1 VTILTMIDEDRVE
14 DAVYSLWQLAMAM
27 ASIKHLARMVRT
39 GDIKEK
45 DDMVTDF
52 DTEDDGI
59 EILEESD
66 TEDSIFITEL
76 LQHDNDKESNSDHP
90 ITVFQTK
97 EGVSLVENNAC
108 NEVNYDTQ
116 SHCISFPHELS
127 DQQSQAVDEGFDIN
141 EQYKTLENAQHE
153 VITDATDI
161 VTKEIVE
168 NEENLETSS
177 DAENWLPSMVTHMV
191 LVADIPMEYIDTPT
205 SMASHMVIGNNEW
218 LTEEH
223 TDVSMQSHQVFAIE
237 LPDKQNQENEVENK
251 VTGEINPHRLFALQ
265 SIPEIKNE
273 DNDVDKNNDDNDDH
287 HYRSNFNP
295 IISSPKV
302 PFKTDNDHIGLPSYS
317 SLTTYK
323 DIDKGDNKIVNRI
336 ESEDIIAEDLNTNTS
351 TDMLTKS
358 IRKSAVQSASFEK
371 ENDDHNNHDNKN
383 GHSKRQANIRKTTSS
398 GTKDILG
405 NSFDGDKNDWLYST
419 ETCYFDTRSKN
430 ETYLRDIQ
438 EDKHEDE
445 MNHIVKQEIESL
457 HRINEDNIDTT
468 ESQIITKV
476 KGVEFKSCIVLHQH
490 FEDTYE
496 NTVGDNTTQTIK
508 DSRNYENMTEPQ
520 LFGNVKAKNLVEKN
534 GVDKHTEEKELKKK
548 DRTLKK
554 SVKTATFNAESKKS
568 SYKIRFKVK
577 LGEDSSKPSALKYL
591 LDLLGGDSLSQN

>member
-1 VTILTMIDEDRVE
+1 MIDEDSVE

-39 GDIKEK
+39 GDLKKK
-45 DDMVTDF
+45 DDLVTDF

-76 LQHDNDKESNSDHP
+76 LQHDNDTESNSDHP
-90 ITVFQTK
+90 MTVFQTR
-97 EGVSLVENNAC
+97 EGVSIVENNAC

-116 SHCISFPHELS
+116 SHCISSPHELS

-177 DAENWLPSMVTHMV
+177 DAENWLPSMVAHMV
-191 LVADIPMEYIDTPT
+191 LVADTPMEYSDTPT
-205 SMASHMVIGNNEW
+205 SMASHMVIRDNEW
-218 LTEEH
+218 LTEEN
-223 TDVSMQSHQVFAIE
+223 TDVSMKSHQVFAIE
-237 LPDKQNQENEVENK
+237 LPDRQNQEIEVENK
-251 VTGEINPHRLFALQ
+251 VTEEINPNRLFALQ
-265 SIPEIKNE
+265 SIPEINNE
-273 DNDVDKNNDDNDDH
+273 DNDVDKNNDDNDDD
-287 HYRSNFNP
+287 HYRSV
-295 IISSPKV
+295 S
-302 PFKTDNDHIGLPSYS
+302 SYS
-317 SLTTYK
+317 SVTTYQE
-323 DIDKGDNKIVNRI
+323 INKGDNKIVNRM
-336 ESEDIIAEDLNTNTS
+336 ESEDIIAEDLNRDTS
-351 TDMLTKS
+351 TDMLIKS
-358 IRKSAVQSASFEK
+358 ITKSAVQSASFVK
-371 ENDDHNNHDNKN
+371 ENADHNNHDNKY

-398 GTKDILG
+398 ETKDIVG
-405 NSFDGDKNDWLYST
+405 NCLDGDKNDWLYST
-419 ETCYFDTRSKN
+419 ETCNFDNRSKN
-430 ETYLRDIQ
+430 GTYLRDIQ
-438 EDKHEDE
+438 EDKHEDDI
-445 MNHIVKQEIESL
+445 NHIVKQEIEGL

-508 DSRNYENMTEPQ
+508 DSRNFENKTEPQ
-520 LFGNVKAKNLVEKN
+520 LFDNVKAKNLVEKN
-534 GVDKHTEEKELKKK
+534 GVDKHTEQKELNKK

>member
-1 VTILTMIDEDRVE
+1 MIDEDSVE

-39 GDIKEK
+39 GNLKKK
-45 DDMVTDF
+45 DDLVTDF

-90 ITVFQTK
+90 MTVFQTR
-97 EGVSLVENNAC
+97 EGVSIVENNAC
-108 NEVNYDTQ
+108 NEFNYDTQ
-116 SHCISFPHELS
+116 SHCISSPHELS
-127 DQQSQAVDEGFDIN
+127 DQQSQAVDEGFDIT
-141 EQYKTLENAQHE
+141 EHYKTLENAQHE

-168 NEENLETSS
+168 TEENLETSS
-177 DAENWLPSMVTHMV
+177 DAENWFPSMVTHMV
-191 LVADIPMEYIDTPT
+191 LVADTPIEYSDTPT
-205 SMASHMVIGNNEW
+205 SMASHMVVKDNEW
-218 LTEEH
+218 LTEEN
-223 TDVSMQSHQVFAIE
+223 TDVSMKSHQVFAKE
-237 LPDKQNQENEVENK
+237 LPDRQNQEIEVENK
-251 VTGEINPHRLFALQ
+251 VTEEINPNRLFALQ
-265 SIPEIKNE
+265 SIPEINNE
-273 DNDVDKNNDDNDDH
+273 DDDNKNNDDNDNNDDDH
-287 HYRSNFNP
+287 NRSNFNP
-295 IISSPKV
+295 TISSPKV
-302 PFKTDNDHIGLPSYS
+302 PSNTDNDHLGIPSYS
-317 SLTTYK
+317 SLTTYQN
-323 DIDKGDNKIVNRI
+323 IDMGDSKIVNKM
-336 ESEDIIAEDLNTNTS
+336 ESEDIIAEDLNRNTS
-351 TDMLTKS
+351 TDMLTIS
-358 IRKSAVQSASFEK
+358 IGKSAVQSASFEK
-371 ENDDHNNHDNKN
+371 ENDDDNNHDNKD
-383 GHSKRQANIRKTTSS
+383 GPSKRQANTRKTTSS
-398 GTKDILG
+398 ETKDILG
-405 NSFDGDKNDWLYST
+405 NSFDGYKNDWLYST
-419 ETCYFDTRSKN
+419 ETCNFDNKPKN

-445 MNHIVKQEIESL
+445 MNHVVKQEIEGL

-508 DSRNYENMTEPQ
+508 DSRNYENTTEPQ
-520 LFGNVKAKNLVEKN
+520 LFDNVKAENLVEKN
-534 GVDKHTEEKELKKK
+534 GVDKHTEQKELNKK

>member
-1 VTILTMIDEDRVE
+1 MIDEDSVE

-39 GDIKEK
+39 GDLKKK
-45 DDMVTDF
+45 DDLVTDF

-76 LQHDNDKESNSDHP
+76 LQHDNDTESNSDHP
-90 ITVFQTK
+90 MTVFQTR
-97 EGVSLVENNAC
+97 EGVSIVENNEC
-108 NEVNYDTQ
+108 NEFEYDTQ
-116 SHCISFPHELS
+116 SHCISSPHELS
-127 DQQSQAVDEGFDIN
+127 DQQSQTVDEGFDIT
-141 EQYKTLENAQHE
+141 EHYKTLENAQHE
-153 VITDATDI
+153 VITDATG
-161 VTKEIVE
+161 VLTKEIVE
-168 NEENLETSS
+168 TEEKLETSS
-177 DAENWLPSMVTHMV
+177 DAENWLPSMVAHMV
-191 LVADIPMEYIDTPT
+191 LVPDTPMEYSDTPT
-205 SMASHMVIGNNEW
+205 SMASHMVIRDNEW
-218 LTEEH
+218 LTEEN
-223 TDVSMQSHQVFAIE
+223 TDVSMKSHQVYAIE
-237 LPDKQNQENEVENK
+237 LPDRQNQEIEVENK
-251 VTGEINPHRLFALQ
+251 VTEEMNPHRLFALQ
-265 SIPEIKNE
+265 SIPEINNE
-273 DNDVDKNNDDNDDH
+273 DNDVDKNDDDNDDDH
-287 HYRSNFNP
+287 NRSNFNP

-302 PFKTDNDHIGLPSYS
+302 PSNTDNDHLEVPSYS

-371 ENDDHNNHDNKN
+371 ENDDHNNHDNKD
-383 GHSKRQANIRKTTSS
+383 GHSKRQANTRKTTSS
-398 GTKDILG
+398 ETKDILG
-405 NSFDGDKNDWLYST
+405 NCLDGDKNDWLYST
-419 ETCYFDTRSKN
+419 ETCNFDTRSKN

-508 DSRNYENMTEPQ
+508 DSRNFENKTEPQ
-520 LFGNVKAKNLVEKN
+520 LFDNVKAKNLVEKN
-534 GVDKHTEEKELKKK
+534 GVDKHTEQKELNKK